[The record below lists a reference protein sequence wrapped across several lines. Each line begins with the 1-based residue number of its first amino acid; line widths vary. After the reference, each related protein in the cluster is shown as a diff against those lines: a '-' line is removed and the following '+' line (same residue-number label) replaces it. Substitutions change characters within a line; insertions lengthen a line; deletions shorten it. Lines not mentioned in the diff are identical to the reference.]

1 MAQLC
6 IALSGLIGR
15 KVVDRTEIPGMFDIR
30 LDLSGGDLPTVPAP
44 PPSSG
49 ALLPARPD
57 PGEMAAG
64 FKAHFG
70 SSASGL
76 SRRRGPVISS
86 SSATRNDLRKTS
98 LPMRK
103 ASWLRC
109 WAISRKQHWVSLP
122 SATSRGLPKI
132 DPSEH
137 VVRSGKHKG
146 AKGLSRW
153 MKMVGRLSNLF
164 HRKEQGKASCKY
176 DLATRRRKQS
186 QIDLIGGD
194 SVVPSVGCG

>member
-64 FKAHFG
+64 IQ
-70 SSASGL
+70 SA
-76 SRRRGPVISS
+76 
-86 SSATRNDLRKTS
+86 LRKFG
-98 LPMRK
+98 
-103 ASWLRC
+103 LRPEPTQGPGDFIVIGH
-109 WAISRKQHWVSLP
+109 AERP
-122 SATSRGLPKI
+122 SQ
-132 DPSEH
+132 
-137 VVRSGKHKG
+137 
-146 AKGLSRW
+146 
-153 MKMVGRLSNLF
+153 N
-164 HRKEQGKASCKY
+164 
-176 DLATRRRKQS
+176 
-186 QIDLIGGD
+186 
-194 SVVPSVGCG
+194 